1 MDDEAIWRLR
11 GQIDELD
18 AKIVEL
24 LGQRA
29 AHAKEI
35 GRLKRLKGMP
45 AYDASREQAL
55 MSALVSGNKGP
66 LSDSALRNVFTEI
79 VSACRAL
86 QQPTR
91 ISFLGPA
98 ATFTHLAAIDYFGQ
112 SCDFLPRES
121 IVDVFRDVQSGH
133 GDFGVVPVE
142 NSTEGPVGLTLDQL
156 SDSHLRICGEVFLRI
171 SHALMSRHGNLADIR
186 QIVSHPQAL
195 AQCLGWLSRN
205 LPGRPMV
212 QMSSTAVAA
221 RRASEEEGTAAVGN
235 EMLARL
241 YGLSTLARDIQ
252 DRAVNVTRFL
262 VLGHEECEPTG
273 RDRTSILFAVP
284 HHPGA
289 LLQALNPFSEHAINI
304 SRIESRP
311 SKDTPWEYVF
321 FADIEGHVADGEV
334 AATLEIVSR
343 FVTRLKIL
351 GSYPIGEQMGKK
363 TLGAVGVYGQE
374 AEEEIGNPHSAV

>member
-11 GQIDELD
+11 KQIDELD

-29 AHAKEI
+29 THAKEI
-35 GRLKRLKGMP
+35 GRLKQLKGMP

-55 MSALVSGNKGP
+55 MNALVSGNTGP

-86 QQPTR
+86 QHPPR
-91 ISFLGPA
+91 VSFLGPA

-142 NSTEGPVGLTLDQL
+142 NSTEGSVGLTLDQL
-156 SDSHLRICGEVFLRI
+156 ADSQLRICGEVFLRI
-171 SHALMSRHGNLADIR
+171 SHALMSRQGSLADIQ
-186 QIVSHPQAL
+186 QILSHPQAL

-235 EMLARL
+235 DMLARL
-241 YGLSTLARDIQ
+241 YGLNILARDIQ

-262 VLGHEECEPTG
+262 VLGHEDCEPTG
-273 RDRTSILFAVP
+273 RDRTSILFAVA

-289 LLQALNPFSEHAINI
+289 LLQTLNPFSEHAINI

-321 FADIEGHVADGEV
+321 FADFEGHVSDGEV
-334 AATLEIVSR
+334 AATLETISR

-351 GSYPIGEQMGKK
+351 GSYPIGEQLGKK
-363 TLGAVGVYGQE
+363 TLSTRGAFRHE
-374 AEEEIGNPHSAV
+374 FDREIDDPPSQV